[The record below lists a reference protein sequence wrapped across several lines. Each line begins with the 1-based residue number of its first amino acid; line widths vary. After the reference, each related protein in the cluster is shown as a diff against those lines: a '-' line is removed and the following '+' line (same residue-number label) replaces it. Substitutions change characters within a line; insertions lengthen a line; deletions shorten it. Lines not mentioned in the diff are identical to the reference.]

1 MVRAWVFSQTFIGNC
16 PLLEVEVEVD
26 VEVEVEVEV
35 RLELPFLASGSSLQ
49 VPRYARNDI
58 TNWRG

>member
-16 PLLEVEVEVD
+16 PLLEVEVD
-26 VEVEVEVEV
+26 VEVEVEV